1 MSVYATNRGSLAPFI
16 ACMRPAALAIG
27 LAAGMRRK
35 GLFSV
40 SERER
45 GQCRAYMPIHDSC
58 ICVASIDTRDTIRY
72 VHERPLK
79 RIPHYR

>member
-1 MSVYATNRGSLAPFI
+1 
-16 ACMRPAALAIG
+16 
-27 LAAGMRRK
+27 MRRK

-45 GQCRAYMPIHDSC
+45 GQSRAYMLTHDSR
-58 ICVASIDTRDTIRY
+58 ICVSAIDTQDTIRY